1 MKLFLVVVLCLVLA
15 AEAGKGKKGK
25 SLFKKGKCMRME
37 KKLQKKCILK
47 GFELSVV
54 ECEMEGI
61 VDGKLSKRKLKK
73 CGKTEKNLKKNCID
87 KGYNMTCFIKPAP
100 TEPPKPVTDKP
111 VPVVEEVATQCPAS
125 HPYAYNNAQHCCASN
140 KEKIYE
146 PQGALCDGSEIGI
159 DSKCCDGDAYTGC
172 PKQPCVNYQ
181 PVAASA
187 VCAKFGVYRG
197 NQAVTQSGLE
207 CQAWASQSPHTH
219 TRTPQNYPD
228 AGLAENYCRN
238 PDGEATG
245 NWCYTNSAKRW
256 ETCGIPDCPA
266 LYREDLRCGPKY
278 KLPNGEPAQC
288 NPENSKGFACCS
300 PGGWCGKTDAHCK
313 CAGCVDY
320 S

>member
-1 MKLFLVVVLCLVLA
+1 LAVSNHWELVNVAPGGSTSQSTTRAAGGEAARAIDGVTSGQWTRQSCTHTTPQLAGNTWWKVVLEEEAVVDNVVVYNRGWIQERHGPVRV
-15 AEAGKGKKGK
+15 
-25 SLFKKGKCMRME
+25 SV
-37 KKLQKKCILK
+37 LK
-47 GFELSVV
+47 GEDKTLCGTIKQVAGTSRYQISCGGVAGDAVVV
-54 ECEMEGI
+54 EGAEGARILTLCE
-61 VDGKLSKRKLKK
+61 
-73 CGKTEKNLKKNCID
+73 
-87 KGYNMTCFIKPAP
+87 
-100 TEPPKPVTDKP
+100 
-111 VPVVEEVATQCPAS
+111 VEVM
-125 HPYAYNNAQHCCASN
+125 AQ
-140 KEKIYE
+140 
-146 PQGALCDGSEIGI
+146 
-159 DSKCCDGDAYTGC
+159 
-172 PKQPCVNYQ
+172 V

-207 CQAWASQSPHTH
+207 CQAWASQTPHTH
-219 TRTPQNYPD
+219 TRTPENYPD

-266 LYREDLRCGPKY
+266 LYRQDLRCGPKY

-288 NPENSKGFACCS
+288 DPYNGNGHVCCS